1 MSVIQSI
8 RTIVL
13 YIFLFFSCTQNL
25 WAFKLNLLEA
35 TLELGKG
42 AEATTATILNDSTS
56 MIAIEAVARVRVY
69 DQNGVENF
77 DATAEDLIIIPSQMI
92 IPPGSEQVLS
102 IRWTGPRD
110 IKKEQAYRLLI
121 EYVSVSEDKLK
132 GISAQEQQAGI
143 NINYRIAK
151 SFYVTPKNAKA
162 DVVLQKAQ
170 KTTVSDMEKL
180 QFSFENVGN
189 KHKIVHAFDAQF
201 STKSNENITLSFTKE
216 NLGGSINFLAKEK
229 RNIVVSLPEELK
241 VHDIVS
247 AKILNYQE

>member
-1 MSVIQSI
+1 MVVVQSI
-8 RTIVL
+8 RTIFL
-13 YIFLFFSCTQNL
+13 YMFLFLLCTQDL
-25 WAFKLNLLEA
+25 WAFKLNLLES

-42 AEATTATILNDSTS
+42 AEATTATIVNDSTS
-56 MIAIEAVARVRVY
+56 MIAIEAVSRVRVY

-77 DATAEDLIIIPSQMI
+77 DAIAEDLIIIPSQMI

-110 IKKEQAYRLLI
+110 IEKEQAYRLLI

-162 DVVLQKAQ
+162 DVVLQEAKKIKEEDA
-170 KTTVSDMEKL
+170 EKL
-180 QFSFENVGN
+180 QFSFENIGS
-189 KHKIVHAFDAQF
+189 KHKIVHAFDVQF
-201 STKSNENITLSFTKE
+201 TTQANENISLSFPKE
-216 NLGGSINFLAKEK
+216 KLGGSINFLAKEK
-229 RNIVVSLPEELK
+229 RNIVVPLPPELK
-241 VHDIVS
+241 EHEILS
-247 AKILNYQE
+247 AKIMGFQE